1 MGCKVLLVYPE
12 MPPTYWSMRYAL
24 RFIGKKS
31 VFPPLGLLTVAAMLP
46 RDYEV
51 TVVDMNVEPLT
62 EAAVAATDLVF
73 ISSMIVQKES
83 HERVVRLCKKLGKTV
98 VAGGPYPSSYPDQME
113 GVDHLVLNEAETT
126 LPLFL
131 DDYRRG
137 VAKPVYLDSAK
148 PDLALAPL
156 PRFDLVRGKPYSS
169 MALQYSRGCPH
180 SCEFCDII
188 EMFGRVPRVKSP
200 EQFMA
205 EMKLVHAEGWRGS
218 LFIVDDNFIGNR
230 AEVKKLLPQIA
241 AFQRANKYP
250 FTLFTEATLSLAE
263 DEGLMDMMVAAGFN
277 MVFLGIETPDRC
289 TLQAAGKPQNLRSDM
304 LGSVRRIQAKGME
317 VSGGFI
323 VGFDSDPEDIF
334 DRQIRFIQDAAIP
347 TAMVGLLTALPRT
360 QLYRRLQEE
369 GRLTEVSAGNNT
381 HDLRLNFVPRMELG
395 KLIEGY
401 KRVLREI
408 YKPDRYFERC
418 LALLKNMRK
427 HETSARTVRGMEL
440 RAFTLSLLIQTF
452 SSYSWPYWKFL
463 IRGFF
468 MRPTMTAETVTMA
481 VKGHHY
487 FKMTKHVMAVERFK
501 GTLDKVA
508 LAFEAKV
515 AGFSSPDLA
524 ARIAELTAYRDRVMT
539 RMRAKYRRI
548 HKDFRIYADE
558 ALASFQATMDE
569 VIVRLSAEAGV
580 PSPA

>member
-31 VFPPLGLLTVAAMLP
+31 VFPPLGLLTVAAMVP

-51 TVVDMNVEPLT
+51 TLVDMNVEPLT
-62 EAAVAATDLVF
+62 EAAVAASDLVF

-83 HERVVRLCKKLGKTV
+83 HERVVKLCKKLGKTV

-131 DDYRRG
+131 DDYHRG
-137 VAKPVYLDSAK
+137 VAKPVYLDTTR
-148 PDLALAPL
+148 PDLALAPI
-156 PRFDLVRGKPYSS
+156 PRFDLIRRKPYSS

-180 SCEFCDII
+180 ACEFCDII
-188 EMFGRVPRVKSP
+188 EMFGRVPRVKGP

-230 AEVKKLLPQIA
+230 TEVKKLLPMIA
-241 AFQRANKYP
+241 AFQRANNYP

-263 DEGLMDMMVAAGFN
+263 DEGLMDLMVAAGFN

-304 LGSVRRIQAKGME
+304 LESVRKIQAKGME

-360 QLYRRLQEE
+360 RLYRRLQEE

-381 HDLRLNFVPRMELG
+381 HDLRLNFVPKMELG
-395 KLIEGY
+395 KLLDGY

-418 LALLKNMRK
+418 LKLLKNMRK
-427 HETSARTVRGMEL
+427 HETSVRTVRGMEL

-468 MRPTMTAETVTMA
+468 SRPTMTAETVTMA

-501 GTLDKVA
+501 GTLEKVA
-508 LAFEAKV
+508 EAFEAKA
-515 AGFSSPDLA
+515 AGFSTPDMA
-524 ARIAELTAYRDRVMT
+524 ARIAELSAYRDRVAAK
-539 RMRAKYRRI
+539 MRAKYRRI

-558 ALASFQATMDE
+558 ALASFQATMDDL
-569 VIVRLSAEAGV
+569 IARLSAEAGT
-580 PSPA
+580 PYPA